1 MNNPSFAHISITCDD
16 PLNVERFYSKYFG
29 FRRERVVQ
37 LGEDNII
44 FTRAGN
50 LVFEIFKATEERPIP
65 KSLNDGPPYSEWR
78 HIAFEVENV
87 DAFITSLGDD
97 AKVTLGPMEFNDFI
111 PGWKSAWISDPE
123 GNIIEIS
130 QGYKEQEPRPDA
142 IDF

>member
-50 LVFEIFKATEERPIP
+50 LVFEIFKASEERPIP
-65 KSLNDGPPYSEWR
+65 KRLNDGPPYSEWR
-78 HIAFEVENV
+78 HIAFEVDDV
-87 DAFITSLGDD
+87 DAFIAALGND
-97 AKVTLGPMEFNDFI
+97 AQVTLAPMEFYDFI
-111 PGWKSAWISDPE
+111 PGWKSAWIADPE

-130 QGYKEQEPRPDA
+130 QGYKKQEPLPDA